1 MLTVR
6 RRFTILA
13 VLAIL
18 AGSAAAGVVIV
29 SLYHVGMVR
38 EGDSLARMVQTQAAL
53 SHAVFESHLALAGGD
68 SAVALRETLAHLESA
83 LTVIRDL
90 GDFAGL
96 TVSRRAGD
104 TLVVD
109 IKLGVDTAL
118 SQDRIVLPSPRMLA
132 AQRAIAGESSV
143 VRGDRDHRGVLVLA
157 AYAPVEG
164 AALGIIAKVD
174 LDAARA
180 PYVRAGLAAGFL
192 AALLIVIALLVGRT
206 VSSPLLSEVE
216 EREAAHRALL
226 DHFPGIL
233 FLAVAERDAGWRFEV
248 LDGAVEEITGLP
260 PDHFRASARALLD
273 LVHPEDRPGVED
285 RWRALASGDEVEG
298 RWDCRLARP
307 DGSVV
312 WVRAR
317 TRRRQ
322 RPGSR
327 PASAASVAGVV
338 VDVTAERR
346 ALEVRQR
353 AERELSTLVAR
364 LPGAAVLVLD
374 AELRILFSGG
384 EVLDRLRAGSGR
396 LKGASLGEVL
406 GDEAM
411 ERARATRDVVVRGG
425 QRRYE
430 ESCAGSTLLVHASP
444 LEAPDGGVARILVLA
459 LDVTEQRQ
467 RRDDLLASE
476 ARFHAFMDAS
486 PAVAWIKDAQGRHVY
501 GSQAWERLYGFR
513 DGAWL
518 GLKEHD
524 IAPGDVAD
532 AWRAQD
538 GEVLRTGRALS
549 FTDDTVGPD
558 GQPRV
563 WQVVKFPLAG
573 PHGETL
579 VAGMALDVTK
589 ERMSETALAASERRL
604 RLALAAGRHGLYD
617 LDLRTGD
624 AVVNDDYVRMIGYD
638 PATFVETNE
647 AWRERLHPEDRDAV
661 YAEYEAYLRGERDV
675 FQVEFRQR
683 TADGGWRWILSLGE
697 IAEWDESGRPTRLV
711 GTHTDIHARRQAE
724 EEVRAHRDE
733 LRRWQRVMLD
743 REDRVQA
750 LKREVNQ
757 LRLRVGEP
765 ARYPSQGGAEQP

>member
-6 RRFTILA
+6 RRSTILA

-83 LTVIRDL
+83 LTAIRDL

-132 AQRAIAGESSV
+132 AQRAIAGESSA
-143 VRGDRDHRGVLVLA
+143 VRGDRDHRGVLV
-157 AYAPVEG
+157 
-164 AALGIIAKVD
+164 
-174 LDAARA
+174 
-180 PYVRAGLAAGFL
+180 L

-233 FLAVAERDAGWRFEV
+233 FLAVAEGDAGWRFEV

-298 RWDCRLARP
+298 RWDCRLTRP

-430 ESCAGSTLLVHASP
+430 ESCDGSTLLVHASP

-467 RRDDLLASE
+467 RREDLLASE

-638 PATFVETNE
+638 PATFVETNA

-750 LKREVNQ
+750 LKREVNR
-757 LRLRVGEP
+757 LCLRVGEP